1 MKGWSSHWIFEFLFL
16 TLDPVFSQ
24 GRELTT
30 AQRRVAAAVWSLMGA
45 TARNAQATATVPTTV
60 ENSFLMR
67 EIHAPH
73 AMLKASTIY
82 NELTWLLTL
91 DGLIIAAGD
100 AKRAKD
106 AAKKK
111 GKK

>member
-1 MKGWSSHWIFEFLFL
+1 
-16 TLDPVFSQ
+16 
-24 GRELTT
+24 
-30 AQRRVAAAVWSLMGA
+30 
-45 TARNAQATATVPTTV
+45 
-60 ENSFLMR
+60 MR